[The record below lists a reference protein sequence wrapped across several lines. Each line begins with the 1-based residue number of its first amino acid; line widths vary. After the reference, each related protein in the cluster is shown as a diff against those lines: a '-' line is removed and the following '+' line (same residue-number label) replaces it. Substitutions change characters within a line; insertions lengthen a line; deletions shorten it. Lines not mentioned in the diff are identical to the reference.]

1 MKLDEVRTRLRVSAS
16 EKDAAN
22 LQRYFKTG
30 PGEYGAGDRF
40 LGIRV
45 PAIRKLV
52 RQTDAL
58 AVEDIRL
65 LIHSA
70 WHEERLLALLILV
83 RRYQRGEEALRGSL
97 FEFYCR
103 EIRWI
108 NNWDLV
114 DLSAPHIVGHWL
126 LNRPRDFLHQ
136 LAASPNLWE
145 RRIAVLATLAF
156 IRMGDFADTIH
167 LCRALIQDPHDLIHK
182 ACGWMLREV
191 GKRDE
196 QPLNHFLKA
205 HTSQLP
211 RTMLRYA
218 IERLPATQRQAW
230 MSLPAGR

>member
-1 MKLDEVRTRLRVSAS
+1 MKLDEVRARLRVSAS
-16 EKDAAN
+16 EKDATI
-22 LQRYFKTG
+22 LQRFFKTG

-40 LGIRV
+40 LGVRV

-52 RQTDAL
+52 SQTDAL

-83 RRYQRGEEALRGSL
+83 RRYQRGDAALRGGI

-103 EIRWI
+103 EIRSI

-126 LNRPRDFLHQ
+126 LNRPRDFLCQ
-136 LAASPNLWE
+136 LASSPNLWD

-156 IRMGDFADTIH
+156 IREGDFADTIN
-167 LCRALIQDPHDLIHK
+167 LCRALLKDPHDLIHK
-182 ACGWMLREV
+182 ACGWMLREA

-196 QPLNHFLKA
+196 RPLDCFLKA
-205 HTSQLP
+205 HASQMP

-218 IERLPATQRQAW
+218 IERLPAAQRQAW
-230 MSLPAGR
+230 MNLPTGR